1 MGAGIFLVGQI
12 YHMDSHYPNAFLFWS
27 VGALALAWALPS
39 LTQAFM
45 AIVLVISWHLFEVLD
60 FRFANHAVFLLVVI
74 GIFPLVWRL
83 HSPVL
88 GRFVAA
94 GLFLTLGLSTSVI
107 DPDLVVT
114 TLLLSASAF
123 IGLERILRHSRD
135 DMQKAI
141 AVEMAK
147 PAWLV
152 LVGILYLMTFG
163 ELVPELALRKVDD
176 VVAGSYFFT
185 ALVASQ
191 VAFLWLLFRRQFS
204 GMMALFELAIVLALM
219 PSLYILVAD
228 SDTLTVRE
236 IAAQVALGFNLI
248 LLVMSVWLMIEGAK
262 KANRSYMVRGSL
274 LFALLA
280 MARYTDL
287 FDSLINRA
295 VVFLVVGISLFAVS
309 HVYQRNKRQVG
320 V

>member
-1 MGAGIFLVGQI
+1 
-12 YHMDSHYPNAFLFWS
+12 
-27 VGALALAWALPS
+27 
-39 LTQAFM
+39 
-45 AIVLVISWHLFEVLD
+45 
-60 FRFANHAVFLLVVI
+60 
-74 GIFPLVWRL
+74 
-83 HSPVL
+83 
-88 GRFVAA
+88 
-94 GLFLTLGLSTSVI
+94 
-107 DPDLVVT
+107 
-114 TLLLSASAF
+114 
-123 IGLERILRHSRD
+123 
-135 DMQKAI
+135 
-141 AVEMAK
+141 
-147 PAWLV
+147 
-152 LVGILYLMTFG
+152 
-163 ELVPELALRKVDD
+163 
-176 VVAGSYFFT
+176 
-185 ALVASQ
+185 
-191 VAFLWLLFRRQFS
+191 
-204 GMMALFELAIVLALM
+204 MMALFELAIVLALM